1 MNDFSLK
8 QLVRKIDECT
18 EIIDLLYEVNGKK
31 EVYDKVKNARNIWVE
46 RLEKKIMEDYNEEMV
61 DKCQKD
67 MEDYFREIAE
77 KINDKI

>member
-77 KINDKI
+77 KINDRI

>member
-31 EVYDKVKNARNIWVE
+31 EVYDKVINARNIWVE
-46 RLEKKIMEDYNEEMV
+46 RLEKKIMEDYNEEMI

>member
-46 RLEKKIMEDYNEEMV
+46 RLEKKIVEDYNEEMI